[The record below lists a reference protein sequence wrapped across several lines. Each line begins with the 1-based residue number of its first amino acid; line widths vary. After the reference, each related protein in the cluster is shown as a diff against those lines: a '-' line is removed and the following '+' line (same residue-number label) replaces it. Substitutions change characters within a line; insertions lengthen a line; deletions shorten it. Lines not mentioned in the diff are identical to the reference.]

1 MSTLARLALFG
12 AIGTLLFL
20 PLVVKRRYRHRYRHG
35 SPILVRSGG
44 SGGAKKGR
52 K

>member
-1 MSTLARLALFG
+1 MTTLARLALFG

-20 PLVVKRRYRHRYRHG
+20 PLIAKRKHCHRHG
-35 SPILVRSGG
+35 SPVLVRSAGG
-44 SGGAKKGR
+44 SGKGR

>member
-20 PLVVKRRYRHRYRHG
+20 PLVAKRKYRHRHRHG
-35 SPILVRSGG
+35 GPSLVRSGA
-44 SGGAKKGR
+44 GGGGKKGR

>member
-1 MSTLARLALFG
+1 MSTLARIALFG

-20 PLVVKRRYRHRYRHG
+20 PLVFKRRHRHRHRHG
-35 SPILVRSGG
+35 VPALVRTGSSGG
-44 SGGAKKGR
+44 GRKGR

>member
-20 PLVVKRRYRHRYRHG
+20 PLVVKRKHRHRHRHG
-35 SPILVRSGG
+35 SPVLVRAGG
-44 SGGAKKGR
+44 SGGKKGR